1 MEENEHCYQYEER
14 NYSEPLFHEGI
25 DVTYVIHLEG
35 NGRYQT
41 IVEQLEQYPITS
53 RVIILHNQG
62 FKKCEKSAHIWATPY
77 DLIDAFLQIFKHAYE
92 NEYENILILE
102 DDFIFDEKIRSDFH
116 RKNIVEFLRK
126 KSHGEESF
134 LYYLGCVPWLQIPY
148 DSYHYCPLITTG
160 MHSVIYSKKYREA
173 VMNYEQVDINDWDYF
188 NNQGF
193 IGCRY
198 AYYIPLCYQL
208 FPVTENSKSWGKVNS
223 WYGGFT
229 QMFGSIVFS
238 IFQLFGMDKSVE
250 PGYSFF
256 YVFSKVLVFLLVFL
270 LSFLL
275 YAWIGRGLFSMSI
288 RVFLRSLRS
297 IRVF

>member
-1 MEENEHCYQYEER
+1 MEENEHCYHYEER

-41 IVEQLEQYPITS
+41 IVQQLEQYPITS

-62 FKKCEKSAHIWATPY
+62 FKKCEKNAHIRAPAY

-92 NEYENILILE
+92 NDYDNILILE

-116 RKNIVEFLRK
+116 RENIVEFLKK

-148 DSYHYCPLITTG
+148 DSYTYRAGFTG
-160 MHSVIYSKKYREA
+160 GTHSVIYSKKYRDA
-173 VMNYEQVDINDWDYF
+173 VMNYDQVDIGDWDIF
-188 NNQGF
+188 NNIGF
-193 IGCRY
+193 IGGRY
-198 AYYIPLCYQL
+198 VYYTPLCYQL
-208 FPVTENSKSWGKVNS
+208 FPVTENSKSWGGFN
-223 WYGGFT
+223 GFT
-229 QMFGSIVFS
+229 QMFGSMLFS

-256 YVFSKVLVFLLVFL
+256 YVFSKVLFFILVFL
-270 LSFLL
+270 VSFLL
-275 YAWIGRGLFSMSI
+275 YAWIGRGLF
-288 RVFLRSLRS
+288 LRS
-297 IRVF
+297 IGLVTRNKSGK

>member
-62 FKKCEKSAHIWATPY
+62 FKKCEKSAHIQAPAY

-92 NEYENILILE
+92 NDYENILILE

-134 LYYLGCVPWLQIPY
+134 LYYLGCIPWLQIPY
-148 DSYHYCPLITTG
+148 DSYHYRAGFTGG

-173 VMNYEQVDINDWDYF
+173 VMNYEQVDINDWDVL
-188 NNQGF
+188 NNMGF
-193 IGCRY
+193 IGGRY
-198 AYYIPLCYQL
+198 VYYTPLCYQL
-208 FPVTENSKSWGKVNS
+208 IPVTENSKRWGEG
-223 WYGGFT
+223 YGIIGHI
-229 QMFGSIVFS
+229 GGVVVFS
-238 IFQLFGMDKSVE
+238 ITQLFGMDKSVE
-250 PGYSFF
+250 PGYSFL
-256 YVFSKVLVFLLVFL
+256 YLFSKVLFFLLVFL
-270 LSFLL
+270 VSFLL
-275 YAWIGRGLFSMSI
+275 YAWIGRGLFSKRLSKLVI
-288 RVFLRSLRS
+288 SSRSGK
-297 IRVF
+297 